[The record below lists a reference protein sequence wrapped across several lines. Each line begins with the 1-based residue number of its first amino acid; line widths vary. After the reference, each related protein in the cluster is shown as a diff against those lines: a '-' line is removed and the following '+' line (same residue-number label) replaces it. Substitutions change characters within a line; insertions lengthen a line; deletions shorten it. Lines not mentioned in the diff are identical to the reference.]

1 MEYQERFELMFVTKS
16 FICHCLWISS
26 NKHISGGWWCKNL
39 SHCAKSMIFGMEV
52 PKTKE
57 NSLSRGSNKMQ
68 PYGITMTSKIPI
80 MTSLWGHTTKFFLGP
95 RIKLFSIVLGI
106 SMPKIVLL
114 ALMYGIFLLF
124 NTSSLHYHCWL
135 WCHYLGHLILWQ
147 LLLINQESKFCCSN
161 QTKC

>member
-1 MEYQERFELMFVTKS
+1 MARVTDDLYSSFIYVTHTHMEYQERFELMFVTKS

-80 MTSLWGHTTKFFLGP
+80 MTSLWRNATKFLLGP
-95 RIKLFSIVLGI
+95 RLKLFSLVLGI
-106 SMPKIVLL
+106 FMPKILLL
-114 ALMYGIFLLF
+114 AQCVRFF
-124 NTSSLHYHCWL
+124 C
-135 WCHYLGHLILWQ
+135 YLTQSACTISPH
-147 LLLINQESKFCCSN
+147 
-161 QTKC
+161 